1 MEKKDIDYIARHY
14 RSGRF
19 NAGAGWKRLGLASVS
34 LRKRFRF
41 AAVIAAVI
49 VISSTAAIIYHNY
62 QTVDV
67 TRQTTEIPSIS
78 PMEEVKVIDF
88 ENASLNEVVQKIEDV
103 YNVKVTNLPAQSE
116 EYELSLHYEGN
127 PKDLIEVIND
137 ILNTQMTVV
146 EK

>member
-19 NAGAGWKRLGLASVS
+19 NAGAGWRKLGLASFS
-34 LRKRFRF
+34 LRKIYRSV
-41 AAVIAAVI
+41 AAIATVV
-49 VISSTAAIIYHNY
+49 VISSAAALIYHNY
-62 QTVDV
+62 HTDYVPLQK
-67 TRQTTEIPSIS
+67 TEVSSIS

-88 ENASLNEVVQKIEDV
+88 ENAALDEVVRKIEDV
-103 YNVKVTNLPAQSE
+103 YNVEVTNLPARSE
-116 EYELSLHYEGN
+116 DYELSLHYEGN

-137 ILNTQMTVV
+137 ILNTQMAVV

>member
-14 RSGRF
+14 RSGHF

-88 ENASLNEVVQKIEDV
+88 ENAALNEVVQKIEDV